1 MLIGIIHRKSARKV
15 GRELMLKVTKE
26 RRILWIRFDGKI
38 DSRTE
43 NELEQ
48 LVAWELDDVE
58 ELWIDMAGVED
69 VSSVMLRI
77 LSYAKSEL
85 SERGHFHILHMG
97 DKIKKKIVAADF

>member
-77 LSYAKSEL
+77 LSYAKSEI
-85 SERGHFHILHMG
+85 SERGQFYIFHMG
-97 DKIKKKIVAADF
+97 EKIKKKMYTW